1 MQEKKRGFKG
11 RGLKTAFNSFMAHTK
26 KPASSLMTITL
37 GPEILSKVIEP
48 CVRNHAENPNFPA
61 DDLRE
66 EINGLREAVGTR
78 NVHKVHTHREQIEDL
93 LSPWKGKQ
101 SDINVRRNINRT
113 MTI

>member
-1 MQEKKRGFKG
+1 MQEKREVLKG
-11 RGLKTAFNSFMAHTK
+11 RGLKTAFNSFMGTYKEARQFVDDDH
-26 KPASSLMTITL
+26 L
-37 GPEILSKVIEP
+37 GTRNIVQVIEP

-101 SDINVRRNINRT
+101 SDIMIAS
-113 MTI
+113 